1 MVITMAVIYSVIGMM
16 LNLYFVDSVVM
27 NHIIENTKVSSE
39 SVSMTVQSGT
49 TGDMFQAYLLNV
61 AFSCIGCFFGNFIK
75 INKEKKAG
83 NCQQVGQVG
92 NEYDH

>member
-1 MVITMAVIYSVIGMM
+1 
-16 LNLYFVDSVVM
+16 
-27 NHIIENTKVSSE
+27 
-39 SVSMTVQSGT
+39 MTVQSGT

-61 AFSCIGCFFGNFIK
+61 AFSCMDAFSVTLLKSIK
-75 INKEKKAG
+75 KKKAG